1 MIKLVLENKIIEMGK
16 IEDKNLE
23 ICQIHYKRKRL
34 DNLLACY
41 LFSYIRWAGD
51 RIVDGFNFFDN
62 FSINTFF
69 LNISQ
74 HRTLHILSIMH

>member
-34 DNLLACY
+34 DNLLAYY
-41 LFSYIRWAGD
+41 LFSYIRWVD
-51 RIVDGFNFFDN
+51 RWIANKFNFFDS
-62 FSINTFF
+62 FLINAF
-69 LNISQ
+69 LNIFQ